1 MKSINKYLNEGFFSN
16 VGGSIDSVKKL
27 LAPIFEMNNPN
38 RRKNLN
44 GEVIYDVLIDLP
56 NRFGFNIYKYN
67 RAQTEVI
74 ESIKVTK
81 EEDDLFWVRHGLKSG
96 DHVSHCDTEIT
107 SIDVHPFYFA
117 KLPLKVVM
125 TYDGDEVK

>member
-27 LAPIFEMNNPN
+27 LAPILEMNNPN

-44 GEVIYDVLIDLP
+44 REVIYDVLVDLP
-56 NRFGFNIYKYN
+56 KRFVFNIYKYN

-74 ESIKVTK
+74 ESIKA
-81 EEDDLFWVRHGLKSG
+81 EIAFLIAILKLHQLMFIRFILQS
-96 DHVSHCDTEIT
+96 
-107 SIDVHPFYFA
+107 F
-117 KLPLKVVM
+117 L
-125 TYDGDEVK
+125 